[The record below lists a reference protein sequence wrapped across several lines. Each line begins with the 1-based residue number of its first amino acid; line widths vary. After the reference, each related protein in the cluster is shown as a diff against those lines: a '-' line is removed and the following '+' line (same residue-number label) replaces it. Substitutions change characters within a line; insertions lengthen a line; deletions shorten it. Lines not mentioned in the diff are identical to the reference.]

1 MKSDLYKI
9 KVFNRETQTASDEE
23 VHGKVEDRGNLIIH
37 ESRNGKEGSWTI
49 AHKHTGASIADPFT
63 SLPLSKA
70 RRICRKIRRWSCW
83 KRKSVKAV
91 RNSITEGQLKKLER
105 EVKR

>member
-9 KVFNRETQTASDEE
+9 KVFNKETHTASDEE
-23 VHGKVEDRGNLIIH
+23 RTGKVEERGNLIIH
-37 ESRNGKEGSWTI
+37 ESRNGKEGTWTI
-49 AHKHTGASIADPFT
+49 AHKHTGAAIADPFL

-70 RRICRKIRRWSCW
+70 RRICRKIKRWSCW
-83 KRKSVKAV
+83 QRKSVKAV

>member
-9 KVFNRETQTASDEE
+9 KVFHQETMTSSVEE
-23 VHGKVEDRGNLIIH
+23 VYGKVEDRGNLIIH
-37 ESRNGKEGSWTI
+37 EAHNKKQGWTI

-63 SLPLSKA
+63 SLSLSQA
-70 RRICRKIRRWSCW
+70 RRICRKIKRWSCW
-83 KRKSVKAV
+83 KRKSVDAV

>member
-9 KVFNRETQTASDEE
+9 KVFNKETHTASDEE
-23 VHGKVEDRGNLIIH
+23 RTGKVEERGNLMIH

-49 AHKHTGASIADPFT
+49 AHKHTGAAIADPFL
-63 SLPLSKA
+63 SLSLSQA
-70 RRICRKIRRWSCW
+70 RRICRKVKRWSCW
-83 KRKSVKAV
+83 KRKSIDAV
-91 RNSITEGQLKKLER
+91 RNSITQGQLKKLER

>member
-9 KVFNRETQTASDEE
+9 KVFNRETHTASDEE
-23 VHGKVEDRGNLIIH
+23 VNGKVEERGNLIIH
-37 ESRNGKEGSWTI
+37 QSYKGEEGQWTI
-49 AHKHTGASIADPFT
+49 AHKHTGAAIADPFL
-63 SLPLSKA
+63 SLSLSQA
-70 RRICRKIRRWSCW
+70 RRICRKIKRWSCW

-91 RNSITEGQLKKLER
+91 RNAITEGQLKKLEK